1 MTILNTAGPDA
12 PGLDGSSAAEGAI
25 STLRRGL
32 RLSPEF
38 RAGLAG
44 TIALALVSTAGRV
57 VVPIA
62 VQQTIDK
69 GVGRPGGPDLA
80 FIRRCCCARW
90 PCW

>member
-1 MTILNTAGPDA
+1 MTIMDGTAG
-12 PGLDGSSAAEGAI
+12 AEGAI

-38 RAGLAG
+38 TAGL
-44 TIALALVSTAGRV
+44 TVTLLLALVSTAGRV

-69 GVGRPGGPDLA
+69 GIGRTGAPTSRSSG
-80 FIRRCCCARW
+80 RRYCCARRPSW
-90 PCW
+90 